1 MLRILVI
8 DDEKDIRTIYRTIL
22 ECEGFEV
29 EEAADGMQGL
39 NLFRKNPADLIITD
53 IMMPE
58 KEGIETIKEF
68 KKDFPDVKIIAISGG
83 GSLGSPEIYLR
94 IANKLGAVRT
104 FQKPVHRQELV
115 SSVCEL
121 INPESDHN
129 RRICMH
135 AVQ

>member
-8 DDEKDIRTIYRTIL
+8 DDEEDIRTIYRTIL
-22 ECEGFEV
+22 EREGFEV

-39 NLFRKNPADLIITD
+39 NFFRKNPADLIITD
-53 IMMPE
+53 ILMPE

-83 GSLGSPEIYLR
+83 GSFGNSEIYLR
-94 IANKLGAVRT
+94 IAHKLGAVRT
-104 FQKPVHRQELV
+104 FQKPVCRQELV

-121 INPESDHN
+121 INPESDH
-129 RRICMH
+129 RRCICMH
-135 AVQ
+135 AAQ